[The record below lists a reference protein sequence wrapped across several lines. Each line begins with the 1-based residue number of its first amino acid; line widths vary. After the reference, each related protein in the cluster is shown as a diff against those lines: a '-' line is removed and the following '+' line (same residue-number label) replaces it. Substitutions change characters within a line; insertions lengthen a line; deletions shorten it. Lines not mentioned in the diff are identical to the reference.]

1 MYLKYLNYFLL
12 SVGDY
17 VGAVFPTMP
26 VNSTS
31 LLKLPAWCG
40 EQNMFNFAANLYTLI
55 YLRLTGQKKTDLEKQ
70 AFKYL
75 NIGEYYL
82 TCVNCLCDY
91 LHFQ

>member
-17 VGAVFPTMP
+17 VGSVFPTMP